1 MLSYWEQKNFLKYD
15 LIVIGSGFVGLS
27 TAIHFMKNHPKAK
40 IAVLERG
47 VFPSGASSKNAG
59 FACFGSLTEILDDF
73 CHMSQGEVM
82 ELVTKRYHGLKEIKK
97 KFGKKALGYRDSKG
111 YELLD
116 ESQLSAFDEMAN
128 VNKMLK
134 KLFKE
139 DVFSELKEYKDYGF
153 SDDVKMVIQNK
164 FEGELDPG
172 RYLNCLWDLAGELGI
187 RLLNGVNVSEL
198 DEDSGIV
205 KVENSWNNT
214 NFELQGRQLAICTNA
229 FTNQLLPQMDL
240 NPGRGLVM
248 VSEPL
253 DFKIPWKGSFHM
265 DKGYVYFRK
274 IDGRLLLGGARN
286 VDFENENSTD
296 FTVNPKIKSHLEKL
310 AIEVIFPGKEIK
322 WETEWTGIMAFGK
335 KKTPIVENVGKKAAI
350 AVRLGGMGVA
360 IGWQVGKELSALISE
375 K

>member
-1 MLSYWEQKNFLKYD
+1 MFSYWEQKNFFKYD

-27 TAIHFMKNHPKAK
+27 TAIHFKKKHPKAK
-40 IAVLERG
+40 VAVLERG

-73 CHMSQGEVM
+73 WHMSQDEVM
-82 ELVTKRYHGLKEIKK
+82 ALVSKRYQGLKQIRK
-97 KFGKKALGYRDSKG
+97 KFGEKALGYRDSKG

-116 ESQLSAFDEMAN
+116 ESQLAALGKMSE

-139 DVFSELKEYKDYGF
+139 DVFSEVKKYKNLGF
-153 SDDVKMVIQNK
+153 SDEVKMVIQNK

-172 RYLNCLWDLAGELGI
+172 KYLSCLWDLAGEMEI
-187 RLLNGVNVSEL
+187 RLLNGVNVSEI
-198 DEDSGIV
+198 DENSGIV
-205 KVENSWNNT
+205 KAENFWNNT
-214 NFELQGRQLAICTNA
+214 KFELEGKQLAICTNA

-240 NPGRGLVM
+240 IPGRGLVM

-253 DFKIPWKGSFHM
+253 DFKIPWEGSFHM

-286 VDFENENSTD
+286 IDFENENSTD
-296 FTVNPKIKSHLEKL
+296 FTVNPKIKSHLQKL
-310 AIEVIFPGKEIK
+310 AKEVIFPGKEFK

-335 KKTPIVENVGKKAAI
+335 KKTPIVQHVGKNAAI

-360 IGWQVGKELSALISE
+360 IGWQVGKELSLLISE

>member
-1 MLSYWEQKNFLKYD
+1 MFSYWEQKSFLKYD
-15 LIVIGSGFVGLS
+15 LIVVGSGFVGLS
-27 TAIHFMKNHPKAK
+27 TAIHFRKKHPKAK
-40 IAVLERG
+40 VAVLERG

-73 CHMSQGEVM
+73 GHMSQDEVL
-82 ELVTKRYHGLKEIKK
+82 ELVRKRYQGLQQIKK
-97 KFGKKALGYRDSKG
+97 KFGEKALGYRNSKG
-111 YELLD
+111 YELFE
-116 ESQLSAFDEMAN
+116 ESQMAALGEMSN

-139 DVFSELKEYKDYGF
+139 DVFSEVKEFKEYGF
-153 SDDVKMVIQNK
+153 SDKVKTVIQNK

-172 RYLNCLWDLAGELGI
+172 KYLNCLWDLAGKLGI
-187 RLLNGVNVSEL
+187 RLLNGVNVIEL
-198 DEDSGIV
+198 EPDSGIV
-205 KVENSWNNT
+205 KVENSWNST
-214 NFELQGRQLAICTNA
+214 NFELQGKQLAICTNA
-229 FTNQLLPQMDL
+229 FTSQLIPQNDL

-248 VSEPL
+248 VSELL

-265 DKGYVYFRK
+265 DKGYVYFRE

-286 VDFENENSTD
+286 IDFEQENSID
-296 FTVNPKIKSHLEKL
+296 FNVNPKIKSHLKSL
-310 AIEVIFPGKEIK
+310 ANEVIFPGKEIK

-335 KKTPIVENVGKKAAI
+335 KKTPIVEHVGKRAAI

-360 IGWQVGKELSALISE
+360 IGWQVGKDLSALISE